1 MWSVNANGF
10 GIFLINA
17 HVSNSFND
25 MKKHLVVRY
34 KLLFIWHYLKDNVD
48 IYAYQ
53 QLINGSLCENILIIW
68 YEDDIFS
75 FST

>member
-1 MWSVNANGF
+1 MHSVEIKRFKINYIICGMWSVNANGF

-25 MKKHLVVRY
+25 IKKHLIVRY

-53 QLINGSLCENILIIW
+53 
-68 YEDDIFS
+68 
-75 FST
+75 